1 MEKVFPTSP
10 FSPWTLIV
18 RIIKA
23 TIWWDL
29 VDNEAE
35 IVQHML
41 KLSLK
46 KKKTKKIAYVK
57 WARDHGCLQY
67 LTSLV
72 K

>member
-1 MEKVFPTSP
+1 M
-10 FSPWTLIV
+10 
-18 RIIKA
+18 
-23 TIWWDL
+23 
-29 VDNEAE
+29 DNEAE

-46 KKKTKKIAYVK
+46 KNKNKKIAYVK
-57 WARDHGCLQY
+57 WARNHGCLQY

>member
-10 FSPWTLIV
+10 FSPWTFIV

-23 TIWWDL
+23 TIPWDL

-46 KKKTKKIAYVK
+46 KNKTKKIAYVK